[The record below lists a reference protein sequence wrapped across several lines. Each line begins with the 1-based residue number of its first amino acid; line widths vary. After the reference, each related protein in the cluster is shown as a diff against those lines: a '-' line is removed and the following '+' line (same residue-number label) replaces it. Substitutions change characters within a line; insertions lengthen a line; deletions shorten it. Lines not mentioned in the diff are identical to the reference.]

1 MKKLILAL
9 VLSAFAFS
17 SFAAQQTMQ
26 ATVIS
31 TKGKAE
37 MQSGG
42 TWVALKPGDNIDQG
56 TEIQTGFKSELVL
69 KIKESTVTVAPLS
82 RLTLQTLAERQG
94 IKGSAGKDETFIR
107 LATGS
112 IKSNVQKTAD
122 RRVGFTV
129 RSPVAT
135 ASVRGTEF
143 EFTTRFRGTALST
156 TAGIVAFWKN
166 TKQSERVIE
175 AILKAIEEA
184 PAEEVAEAAGEAS
197 AEDTATAEGT
207 KDEAAGS
214 AEQLGNAPSD
224 ISEFAPSS
232 AITVGQ
238 GERASATNNSSN
250 VTTPSQTAQAEAVS
264 VGEGTKT
271 ASDVEKPAQAAGAN
285 TTGAKTIEPGYG
297 TAVITIGFEG

>member
-9 VLSAFAFS
+9 VFSAFAFS
-17 SFAAQQTMQ
+17 SFAAQNTIQ
-26 ATVIS
+26 ATVVS
-31 TKGKAE
+31 TKGKTE

-42 TWVALKPGDNIDQG
+42 SWIALKPGDNIGQG
-56 TEIQTGFKSELVL
+56 TVIQTGFKSELVL

-82 RLTLQTLAERQG
+82 RLTIQTLTERQG
-94 IKGSAGKDETFIR
+94 TNGASGKDETSIR

-112 IKSNVQKTAD
+112 LKSNIQKSED

-143 EFTTRFRGTALST
+143 VFTTKFRGTALST

-166 TKQSERVIE
+166 TKQSERVMD

-184 PAEEVAEAAGEAS
+184 PEVVAAPEEAQGNEA
-197 AEDTATAEGT
+197 T
-207 KDEAAGS
+207 
-214 AEQLGNAPSD
+214 D
-224 ISEFAPSS
+224 ISEFAPAN
-232 AITVGQ
+232 AITVSE
-238 GERASATNNSSN
+238 GESASAKTNSSN
-250 VTTPSQTAQAEAVS
+250 VTTPSQTAQADSNS

-271 ASDVEKPAQAAGAN
+271 ASESEMPPQAAVAGS
-285 TTGAKTIEPGYG
+285 GSKDFPGYG
-297 TAVITIGFEG
+297 TAVVTISFEE

>member
-17 SFAAQQTMQ
+17 SFAAQANMQ

-37 MQSGG
+37 MQSAG
-42 TWVALKPGDNIDQG
+42 TWVALKPGDNIEQG
-56 TEIQTGFKSELVL
+56 TVIQTGFKSELVL

-94 IKGSAGKDETFIR
+94 IKGSIGKDETTIK

-143 EFTTRFRGTALST
+143 VFTTKFRGTALST

-166 TKQSERVIE
+166 TKQSERVLD

-184 PAEEVAEAAGEAS
+184 PAEE
-197 AEDTATAEGT
+197 TAVETTTEETSVAEGT
-207 KDEAAGS
+207 KEEGGAT
-214 AEQLGNAPSD
+214 EEKLGNAASD
-224 ISEFAPSS
+224 ISEFAPTN
-232 AITVGQ
+232 AITVSQ
-238 GERASATNNSSN
+238 GERASASNNSSN

-271 ASDVEKPAQAAGAN
+271 ASDVEKPAQTAGTP
-285 TTGAKTIEPGYG
+285 TTGPKDTTPGFG
-297 TAVITIGFEG
+297 SAVITIGFES